1 MKKESD
7 LVCQACYPHP
17 WHKGACE
24 FCDCG
29 SPPAATR
36 KMPRQKPGLSK
47 QDYGTPP
54 EFLQAVKKKFG
65 FKEFAYDLAADKMN
79 RKAKLF
85 FDERDDSL
93 SKDWKKLRGHLWL
106 NPPFANI
113 EPWVRK
119 CSESRQ
125 GNHVIYFL
133 VPASVGA
140 NWFAEWVARPIERA
154 EMGVN
159 VLFLQGRLS
168 FDGKAPYPKDCMLIR
183 FSGRSYLRE
192 SGYEVWNWR
201 KEEG

>member
-1 MKKESD
+1 MS
-7 LVCQACYPHP
+7 
-17 WHKGACE
+17 GAA
-24 FCDCG
+24 FHTG
-29 SPPAATR
+29 T
-36 KMPRQKPGLSK
+36 SK
-47 QDYGTPP
+47 QDYGTPL
-54 EFLQAVKKKFG
+54 EFLQAVKKRFEV
-65 FKEFAYDLAADKMN
+65 KEFSYDLAADKMN

-119 CSESRQ
+119 CSESRDAR
-125 GNHVIYFL
+125 HSRVIYFL

-140 NWFAEWVARPIERA
+140 NWFAEWVAEPVARA
-154 EMGVN
+154 EMGVE

-183 FSGRSYLRE
+183 FSGGAYLSK

-201 KEEG
+201 KD